1 MPQWLFLW
9 GLFRCSRE
17 ILRAVHLSLFKADP
31 FSLFSLWLARGR
43 AQVLVLTLLLFMRPG
58 VRNQCLLLSS
68 KETTSRDNCKNNV
81 KIIPANRKEKYTWS
95 DSTFG
100 MHRRDRKGMAWI
112 SEGSSRSLLNTILPI
127 NSPWIESDS
136 LDSHLIYRYHVFVFV
151 VFKNFYE
158 N

>member
-17 ILRAVHLSLFKADP
+17 ILRAVRLSLFKADP